1 MPIERDTFAEVM
13 TGFPTGVAIVT
24 TVDSEGRPW
33 GLTTNAVSSV
43 SVDPPTLL
51 VCVNK
56 TSRTLPT
63 LLERKGFL
71 VNFMAAGSEATCS
84 KFASRDSAEEKFS
97 AVSWDVSEAGRHPI
111 LREEA
116 VGYADCITT
125 QEIEVASHLILV
137 GEVRDGAPLGERRDP
152 IAYFRRGYATWPSAS
167 ALK

>member
-24 TVDSEGRPW
+24 TVDSDGRPW

-51 VCVNK
+51 VCINK

-84 KFASRDSAEEKFS
+84 KFASQDSAEEKFS
-97 AVSWDVSEAGRHPI
+97 AVSWEVSDAGHPI

-116 VGYADCITT
+116 VGYADCTT
-125 QEIEVASHLILV
+125 MQEIEAASHLILV
-137 GEVRDGAPLGERRDP
+137 GEVVDGAPLGEQRDP